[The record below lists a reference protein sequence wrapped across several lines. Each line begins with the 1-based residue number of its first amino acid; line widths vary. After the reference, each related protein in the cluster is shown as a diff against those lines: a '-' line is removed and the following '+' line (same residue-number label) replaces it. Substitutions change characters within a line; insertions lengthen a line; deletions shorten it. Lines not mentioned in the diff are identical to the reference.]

1 MEGTEEMTPLL
12 RLIKRDLADPMGSAI
27 TAGLLASLIT
37 LSMIGGIALER
48 KYLLDIPDSV
58 RAVDAE
64 DDCAYGT
71 KDVRRFNGQLYC
83 IGEP

>member
-1 MEGTEEMTPLL
+1 MPVTKLL
-12 RLIKRDLADPMGSAI
+12 HLIRKDLADPMGSLI
-27 TAGLLASLIT
+27 TTMLLASLIT
-37 LSMIGGIALER
+37 LSAIGGIALER

-71 KDVRRFNGQLYC
+71 KDVRRYNGQLYC
-83 IGEP
+83 IGEQ